1 MYIVGESLCFGPMIP
16 MFCVYFLSRYT
27 KLGYAGN
34 TEPQHILPSSRA
46 GKKGEGERMKEKG
59 KCAGWIGV

>member
-1 MYIVGESLCFGPMIP
+1 VTF
-16 MFCVYFLSRYT
+16 FLSRYT

-34 TEPQHILPSSRA
+34 TEPQLIIPSSRA
-46 GKKGEGERMKEKG
+46 GKKGGWGNNDKGKEKG